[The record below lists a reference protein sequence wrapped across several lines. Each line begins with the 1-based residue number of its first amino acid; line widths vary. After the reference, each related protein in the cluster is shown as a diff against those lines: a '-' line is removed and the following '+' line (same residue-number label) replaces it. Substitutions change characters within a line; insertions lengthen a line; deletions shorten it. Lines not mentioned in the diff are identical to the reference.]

1 MYCIKHLCTC
11 NIWMYQQYQ
20 QAPNMS
26 HTVTMPPQGA
36 TGELG
41 GSSQVWKLP
50 MVDPPPALGLLQD
63 GIVVNHYDYHIWSL
77 SFFGGMPMVILCYT
91 ISVLSN
97 LKSQHISG
105 FRCFGRL
112 QHIRIQLG
120 QRRARQNTSLLP
132 QLADVETG
140 VGLSGNTQQKWDNT
154 LETGQR

>member
-1 MYCIKHLCTC
+1 
-11 NIWMYQQYQ
+11 
-20 QAPNMS
+20 
-26 HTVTMPPQGA
+26 
-36 TGELG
+36 
-41 GSSQVWKLP
+41 
-50 MVDPPPALGLLQD
+50 
-63 GIVVNHYDYHIWSL
+63 
-77 SFFGGMPMVILCYT
+77 MVILCYT